1 VTRLTPL
8 FVLLLAAA
16 PAPAAAQALDLPLE
30 TFTLDNGL
38 RLLVV
43 PNHLVPTVAVG
54 IHYDVGSAVETPG
67 HTGFAHLFEHMMFEG
82 TANVGKAEHFAI
94 VEEAGGVC
102 NGSTGPDHTEYW
114 QSLPRNALELALWL
128 EADRM
133 TSLDLTPENFENQRS
148 AVQQE
153 RQENIDNQPYYP
165 SFLRI
170 NELAYGDF
178 FPYAHPVIGE
188 TADLETMPFDLT
200 QEFFRTHYVPR
211 NAVLFVA
218 GDVTPAEA
226 RTLAETYFGA
236 IPAGDPPPFE
246 LPPFAPPTG
255 ERFETMLDPLA
266 PLPAFHVAWNV
277 PPYRSPE
284 SYALDL
290 LAIWLTDG
298 ETAPAYRDLVKER
311 ALLQSLSMGLDER
324 RGPDL
329 FSVWAV
335 VAPGHDGPEARAAL
349 DEWLARV
356 ANEGIPEAALARAKN
371 RRRAQF
377 LESIRSNLRLA
388 NELARYWL
396 YYGDPRLLLGELERW
411 EAVTAADVQRA
422 AATWLRPD
430 NRVVLDVIPA
440 AAPEPPPPAEPPA
453 DGTPP
458 EDLPVPEPPT
468 GDLDDAEPVT
478 ELP

>member
-1 VTRLTPL
+1 MTRLTPL
-8 FVLLLAAA
+8 VAALLA
-16 PAPAAAQALDLPLE
+16 APAAAAQTLDLPVE

-38 RLLVV
+38 RLVV
-43 PNHLVPTVAVG
+43 APNHLVPTVAVG
-54 IHYDVGSAVETPG
+54 IHYDVGSAIEVPG
-67 HTGFAHLFEHMMFEG
+67 RTGFAHLFEHMMFEG
-82 TANVGKAEHFAI
+82 TANVGKSEHFAI

-102 NGSTGPDHTEYW
+102 NGATGPDHTEYW

-133 TSLDLTPENFENQRS
+133 ANLDLNPENFENQRA

-170 NELAYGDF
+170 NELAYGDY
-178 FPYAHPVIGE
+178 FPYAHPVIGVE
-188 TADLETMPFDLT
+188 ADLETMPFDET
-200 QEFFRTHYVPR
+200 QEFFRTHYVPS
-211 NAVLFVA
+211 NAVLVVA
-218 GDVTPAEA
+218 GDVEPAEA
-226 RTLAETYFGA
+226 RALTERYFGA
-236 IPAGDPPPFE
+236 IPAGEPPPFV

-255 ERFETMLDPLA
+255 ERRETMVDPLA
-266 PLPAFHVAWNV
+266 PLPAFHLAWNV

-311 ALLQSLSMGLDER
+311 ALLQALSMGLDQH

-329 FSVWAV
+329 FSVFAV

-356 ANEGIPEAALARAKN
+356 VEDGIPEAALARAKN
-371 RRRAQF
+371 RRRARF
-377 LESIRSNLRLA
+377 LESVRSNLRLA
-388 NELARYWL
+388 NELARTWL
-396 YYGDPRLLLGELERW
+396 YHGDPRLLLGELDRW
-411 EAVTAADVQRA
+411 NAVTVDDVRNA

-430 NRVVLDVIPA
+430 
-440 AAPEPPPPAEPPA
+440 
-453 DGTPP
+453 
-458 EDLPVPEPPT
+458 
-468 GDLDDAEPVT
+468 
-478 ELP
+478 

>member
-1 VTRLTPL
+1 MRLIPI
-8 FVLLLAAA
+8 VAALLVAPAA
-16 PAPAAAQALDLPLE
+16 APAAAQTLDLPVE

-38 RLLVV
+38 RLLVA

-54 IHYDVGSAVETPG
+54 IHYDVGSAVEVPG
-67 HTGFAHLFEHMMFEG
+67 RTGFAHLFEHMMFQG

-102 NGSTGPDHTEYW
+102 NGATGPDHTEYW

-133 TSLDLTPENFENQRS
+133 TTLDLTLENFENQRA

-153 RQENIDNQPYYP
+153 RQENIDNKPYYP

-188 TADLETMPFDLT
+188 QADLETMPFDET
-200 QEFFRTHYVPR
+200 QEFFRTHYVPS

-218 GDVTPAEA
+218 GDVEPAEA
-226 RTLAETYFGA
+226 RALAERYFGA
-236 IPAGDPPPFE
+236 IPAGDAPPFA
-246 LPPFAPPTG
+246 LPPFTPPAEG
-255 ERFETMLDPLA
+255 RSETMVDPLA
-266 PLPAFHVAWNV
+266 PLPAFHVVWHV

-290 LAIWLTDG
+290 LALWLTDG
-298 ETAPAYRDLVKER
+298 ETAPVYRDLVKER
-311 ALLQSLSMGLDER
+311 GLLQSLSMGLDER

-349 DEWLARV
+349 DEWLERV
-356 ANEGIPEAALARAKN
+356 AVEGIPEAALARAKN
-371 RRRAQF
+371 RRRARF

-388 NELARYWL
+388 NELARSWL

-411 EAVTAADVQRA
+411 DAVTADDVRRA
-422 AATWLRPD
+422 AATWLRRD
-430 NRVVLDVIPA
+430 NRIVLDVVPA
-440 AAPEPPPPAEPPA
+440 TPPEPPPSPEPPPDA
-453 DGTPP
+453 PP
-458 EDLPVPEPPT
+458 ADLPVPEPPT
-468 GDLDDAEPVT
+468 GGIDDAEPVT